1 MSFEPAGDHLY
12 RTVRMLRVHA
22 TSLPGVRHT
31 VVIPAGFEF
40 DGATI
45 PKAAWAIIGSPFQP
59 DFMVAACV
67 HDWYCVHSLQ
77 MRCYQS
83 RVIGDAVFF
92 KLLADAGVPRWKRT
106 LMYAA
111 VRANTIVRYRRSLT

>member
-12 RTVRMLRVHA
+12 RTTRQLHFDV
-22 TSLPGVRHT
+22 TDLPGVYHT
-31 VVIPAGFEF
+31 VVVPAGFEF

-45 PKAAWAIIGSPFQP
+45 PKAAWLVIGSPFQP

-67 HDWYCVHSLQ
+67 HDWYCLQ
-77 MRCYQS
+77 SAVRRCYQS

-111 VRANTIVRYRRSLT
+111 VRANTIIRHRRVLK